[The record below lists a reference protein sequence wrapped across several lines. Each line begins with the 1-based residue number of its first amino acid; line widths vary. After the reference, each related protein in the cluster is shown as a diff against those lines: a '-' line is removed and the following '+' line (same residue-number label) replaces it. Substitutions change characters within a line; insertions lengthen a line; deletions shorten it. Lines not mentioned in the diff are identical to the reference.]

1 MKFKSWKTFKK
12 AWIKALRSGKYRQ
25 GTGRLV
31 NDNDE
36 FCCLGVA
43 ANLLIKDG
51 STKGKWIEN
60 DGLGWVFGRS
70 LTNGSR
76 DCLTSSCSCPVWLSE
91 VLNNEGGDT
100 FNVEERL
107 MNLNDDGKSFKSIAD
122 WIEKCL

>member
-12 AWIKALRSGKYRQ
+12 AWIKALRSGEYRQ
-25 GTGRLV
+25 CAGRLV

-60 DGLGWVFGRS
+60 DGLGWAFGRS
-70 LTNGSR
+70 LNNHSR
-76 DCLTSSCSCPVWLSE
+76 DCLTSSNSCPAWLYE
-91 VLNNEGGDT
+91 VLDNEGGDT

-122 WIEKCL
+122 WIEAYL

>member
-12 AWIKALRSGKYRQ
+12 AWIKALRSGEYRQ
-25 GTGRLV
+25 CAGRLV

-51 STKGKWIEN
+51 STKGKWIGDN
-60 DGLGWVFGRS
+60 DLGWVFGRS
-70 LTNGSR
+70 LTNHSR
-76 DCLTSSCSCPVWLSE
+76 DCLTSSNSCPAWLYE
-91 VLNNEGGDT
+91 VLDNEGGDT

-122 WIEKCL
+122 WIEAYL

>member
-12 AWIKALRSGKYRQ
+12 AWIKALRSGEYRQ

-36 FCCLGVA
+36 FFCLGVA

-70 LTNGSR
+70 LNEWSR
-76 DCLTSSCSCPVWLSE
+76 DCITNGGSCPVWLCE
-91 VLNNEGGDT
+91 VLNNEGGDA

-122 WIEKCL
+122 WIEKYL